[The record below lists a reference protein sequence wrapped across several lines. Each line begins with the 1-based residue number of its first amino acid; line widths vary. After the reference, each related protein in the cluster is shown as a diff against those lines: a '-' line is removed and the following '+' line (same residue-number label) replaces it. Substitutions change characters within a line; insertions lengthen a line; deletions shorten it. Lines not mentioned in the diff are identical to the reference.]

1 MWDADC
7 YMDFADT
14 VFDYLHERRDPL
26 YWHDS
31 TLSKMLCNHSDH
43 REIIS
48 KQDLWIEHTIEQYSS
63 DGERMYELFS
73 AIEGLSHE
81 RRKRAV
87 EKFLS
92 LNTDPSAF
100 EKLPLEPSS
109 WGGWGSMIP
118 HMQKR
123 VDYLSSLLPSVSGL
137 KYLKQKQRIER
148 DIERWKAEIR
158 SEEIEELLV
167 SWYN

>member
-1 MWDADC
+1 M
-7 YMDFADT
+7 
-14 VFDYLHERRDPL
+14 
-26 YWHDS
+26 
-31 TLSKMLCNHSDH
+31 
-43 REIIS
+43 
-48 KQDLWIEHTIEQYSS
+48 
-63 DGERMYELFS
+63 
-73 AIEGLSHE
+73 
-81 RRKRAV
+81 

-92 LNTDPSAF
+92 LNADPDVF

-123 VDYLSSLLPSVSGL
+123 IDYLSSLLPSVSGL
-137 KYLKQKQRIER
+137 KYLKQKQRIEQ
-148 DIERWKAEIR
+148 DIERWKARIR